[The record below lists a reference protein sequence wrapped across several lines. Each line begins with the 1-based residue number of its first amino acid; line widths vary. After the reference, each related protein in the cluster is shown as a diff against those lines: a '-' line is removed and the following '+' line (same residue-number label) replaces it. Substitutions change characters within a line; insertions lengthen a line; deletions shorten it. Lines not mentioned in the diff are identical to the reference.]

1 MQDTKDE
8 KIASLIAVNTTM
20 KTCVGDRSFLIAST
34 TIGWKTNNV
43 CYELLTYMI
52 HFKLPASD
60 KPCLKYLVFSRV
72 PSSVKPKLLQ
82 LLGHFKCQKE
92 EVNESYIVITFLF
105 ILIVNHFW
113 Q

>member
-34 TIGWKTNNV
+34 IGWKTNNV

-60 KPCLKYLVFSRV
+60 KPGLKYLVLSLVSLEISGRGRLNR
-72 PSSVKPKLLQ
+72 S
-82 LLGHFKCQKE
+82 G
-92 EVNESYIVITFLF
+92 
-105 ILIVNHFW
+105 
-113 Q
+113 